1 MTKSASE
8 QSEALANEPSRAGSR
23 ATGAR
28 RTSAATENGARNLVI
43 VESPAKARTI
53 ANILG
58 RDYRVIASVGHV
70 RDLPEHG
77 YGLKD
82 FETFEPKYV
91 IVKERGVDKREVV
104 KEIAEAAK
112 QAERVYLS
120 TDPDREGEA
129 ISWHIVEA
137 AKIPREKA
145 KRVVFHQITPA
156 AVQEAF
162 QHPGE
167 INERLVEAQKAR
179 RVLDRLVGYPLTWFV
194 QSKVRRDA
202 SAGRVQSVAL
212 RLIVE
217 REREIQNF
225 VPKEYWTIHA
235 ELAKE
240 GTPFRA
246 DLARLPGQQGKPD
259 IPDETTARQLTDVFE
274 RCEFRVTSVKR
285 GTRSRAPL
293 PPFTTS
299 TFQQAANNRLGMS
312 AARAMAIAQE
322 LYEGIEIPGEGP
334 VGLITYMRTDSLH
347 VAPEARREAR
357 EYIATRWG
365 AEYVPPKERVYRTR
379 TRGAQ
384 EAHEAIRPTD
394 PRRTPDSL
402 RGVLNRDQLAVYT
415 LIWQRFLAS
424 QMSDARYRTVQVE
437 IEASEDGQGRG
448 TFRASAQHLEFPG
461 HLAAY
466 AAEASDPEEG
476 EDEAER
482 SLPPLAEGD
491 ILERRRIEA
500 KQHFTEPPPR
510 YTEASLIK
518 KLEEL
523 GIGRPSTY
531 ATIVQTVLKRDYVK
545 KEGRQLV
552 PQELGFIVN
561 DLLVKHLDK
570 YVEPEFTSR
579 MEEQLDEIA
588 RGEASYLPVV
598 KSFWETF
605 EKEWKA
611 AREQAERQEEPTD
624 IPCDV
629 CGQAKMVIRWGR
641 RGKFLAC
648 PRFPDCK
655 NAKPLTEEGQ
665 PAATGPE
672 PTEYRCPKCGGTLYR
687 RSGPFGP
694 YVACEHREAGV
705 CDFTSGV
712 PVGVRCPE
720 DGGELVV
727 RRTRRGSFYGCWN
740 YPACSYTTNSIEP
753 EKMAP
758 PRPPEERAEANARL
772 LERSARAKRASAARR
787 ARRAS

>member
-1 MTKSASE
+1 MTEASQE
-8 QSEALANEPSRAGSR
+8 QRERTPTEAAGASPRAK
-23 ATGAR
+23 GAR
-28 RTSAATENGARNLVI
+28 RAPAPEHNGARNLVI

-58 RDYRVIASVGHV
+58 KDYKVIASVGHV

-91 IVKERGVDKREVV
+91 IVKERGVDKRQVV

-112 QAERVYLS
+112 SAERVYLS

-145 KRVVFHQITPA
+145 KRVVFHEITPA

-202 SAGRVQSVAL
+202 SAGRGQSVAL

-235 ELAKE
+235 DLAKD
-240 GTPFRA
+240 GVPFRA
-246 DLARLPGQQGKPD
+246 DLARLPGQQGKPE
-259 IPDETTARQLTDVFE
+259 IPDEATARQLTATFE
-274 RCEFRVTSVKR
+274 RCEFRVVSVKR

-322 LYEGIEIPGEGP
+322 LYEGIELPGQGP

-357 EYIATRWG
+357 EDIANRWG
-365 AEYVPPKERVYRTR
+365 VDYVPPKERIYRTR
-379 TRGAQ
+379 ARGAQ

-402 RGVLNRDQLAVYT
+402 RGALNRDQLAVYT

-424 QMSDARYRTVQVE
+424 QMSDARYSTVQVE
-437 IEASEDGQGRG
+437 IEARERTQRRG
-448 TFRASAQHLEFPG
+448 TFRASAQPLEFPG
-461 HLAAY
+461 HLAVY
-466 AAEASDPEEG
+466 AAEASDPQEG
-476 EDEAER
+476 EDDSER

-491 ILERRRIEA
+491 VLERRGIEA

-510 YTEASLIK
+510 YTEATLIK

-605 EKEWKA
+605 EKEGKT
-611 AREQAERQEEPTD
+611 ARAEAERQEEPTD

-629 CGQAKMVIRWGR
+629 CGQANMVIRWGR

-648 PRFPDCK
+648 PRFPACK
-655 NAKPLTEEGQ
+655 NAKPLTEEGT
-665 PAATGPE
+665 PAPTGPE
-672 PTEYRCPKCGGTLYR
+672 PTEYRCPRCGGALYR
-687 RSGPFGP
+687 RTGPFGP
-694 YVACEHREAGV
+694 YVACERRETGE

-720 DGGELVV
+720 DGGELVA
-727 RRTRRGSFYGCWN
+727 RRTRRGTFYGCWN
-740 YPACSYTTNSIEP
+740 YPSCSYTTNSLEP

-758 PRPPEERAEANARL
+758 PRPPEERAQANAKL
-772 LERSARAKRASAARR
+772 LERSARAKAAAATRR
-787 ARRAS
+787 SRRAS

>member
-1 MTKSASE
+1 MPTKSSKR
-8 QSEALANEPSRAGSR
+8 QKTGEATPSVRGQSRARG
-23 ATGAR
+23 
-28 RTSAATENGARNLVI
+28 ENGARNLVV

-58 RDYRVIASVGHV
+58 DDYKVVASIGHV
-70 RDLPEHG
+70 RDLPERG

-91 IVKERGVDKREVV
+91 IVRDGRVDKRQVV

-112 QAERVYLS
+112 EAERVYLS

-137 AKIPREKA
+137 AKIPREKTA
-145 KRVVFHQITPA
+145 RVVFHEITPA

-162 QHPGE
+162 RHPGQ
-167 INERLVEAQKAR
+167 INERLVDAQKAR
-179 RVLDRLVGYPLTWFV
+179 RVLDRLIGYPLTWFV
-194 QSKVRRDA
+194 QRKVRKDA

-235 ELAKE
+235 RLAKAGE
-240 GTPFRA
+240 EFVA
-246 DLARLPGQQGKPD
+246 DLARLPGQRGKPE
-259 IPDETTARQLTDVFE
+259 IGDETAARRLVEQFE
-274 RCEFRVTSVKR
+274 QCRFRVTAVKR
-285 GTRSRAPL
+285 GTRSRAPQ

-312 AARAMAIAQE
+312 ATRAMAIAQQ
-322 LYEGIEIPGEGP
+322 LYEGVELPGEGP
-334 VGLITYMRTDSLH
+334 VGLITYMRTDSVH

-357 EYIATRWG
+357 DFIAKRWG
-365 AEYVPPKERVYRTR
+365 PEYVPEKERIYRTR

-384 EAHEAIRPTD
+384 EAHEAIRPTR
-394 PRRTPDSL
+394 PSRTPESL
-402 RGVLNRDQLAVYT
+402 QGVLDRDQLAVYT
-415 LIWQRFLAS
+415 LIWQRFMAS
-424 QMSDARYRTVQVE
+424 QMADARYSTVQVD
-437 IEASEDGQGRG
+437 IEARDDQAVRG
-448 TFRASAQHLEFPG
+448 IFRASAQKLEFPG
-461 HLAAY
+461 HRAAY
-466 AAEASDPEEG
+466 GIDASDATEE
-476 EDEAER
+476 EEREEAEER
-482 SLPPLAEGD
+482 RLPDLQEGD
-491 ILERRRIEA
+491 ELERRAVEA

-510 YTEASLIK
+510 YTEATLIK

-545 KEGRQLV
+545 KEGRALV

-561 DLLVKHLDK
+561 DLLVQHLDK

-588 RGEASYLPVV
+588 QGKAEYLPVV
-598 KSFWETF
+598 KEFWQTF
-605 EKEWKA
+605 EKEW
-611 AREQAERQEEPTD
+611 REAQQQAKRHEEQTD
-624 IPCDV
+624 IPCDK
-629 CGQAKMVIRWGR
+629 CGQANMVIRWGR

-648 PRFPDCK
+648 PRYPECD
-655 NAKPLTEEGQ
+655 NAKPVTQEGEPAPRTE
-665 PAATGPE
+665 PE
-672 PTEYRCPKCGGTLYR
+672 PTEYSCPRCGRTLYR
-687 RSGPFGP
+687 RHGPFGP
-694 YVACEHREAGV
+694 YVGCEGRDSGE
-705 CDFTSGV
+705 CDFATGV

-720 DGGELVV
+720 DGGELVTK
-727 RRTRRGSFYGCWN
+727 RARGRTFYGCWN

-753 EKMAP
+753 DKMAP
-758 PRPPEERAEANARL
+758 PRPPEERERANQRL
-772 LERSARAKRASAARR
+772 MERSARAKAAAQKRR
-787 ARRAS
+787 ARTAS